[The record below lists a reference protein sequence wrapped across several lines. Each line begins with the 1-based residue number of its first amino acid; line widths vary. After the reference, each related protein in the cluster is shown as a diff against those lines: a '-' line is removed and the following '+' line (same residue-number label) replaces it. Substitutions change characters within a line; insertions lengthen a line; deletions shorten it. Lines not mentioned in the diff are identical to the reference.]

1 MKVVYICSPFKGR
14 KENMANA
21 IRYCR
26 KVVDMGHI
34 PIAPHVYFPQ
44 FMDDNNPLD
53 RRKALEMNKRLMEFC
68 DELWVF
74 GDDITEGMEKE
85 IEYFKKIKGNN
96 KVKQVTSIK

>member
-1 MKVVYICSPFKGR
+1 MKIVYVCSPFKGR

-26 KVVDMGHI
+26 EVVDMGYI

-44 FMDDNNPLD
+44 FIDDGNPED
-53 RRKALEMNKRLMEFC
+53 RRKALEMNKRLMKFC

-74 GDDITEGMEKE
+74 GDRITEGMQEE
-85 IEYFKKIKGNN
+85 IEYFKKIKGND
-96 KVKQVTSIK
+96 KIRHITPIK